1 MCTILQH
8 DIKLFNSSTKR
19 KKKIVVQ
26 RIQKLVLKIAD
37 NEDKNLCK
45 IILNIFSSRTELTL
59 KIQFQII

>member
-45 IILNIFSSRTELTL
+45 RILNIFSSRTELTL